1 MLTNF
6 LLQFALIGAEW
17 VLWVLVIL
25 SFING
30 YIIIERAWFYYKR
43 KVQGQALRQK
53 LEAMFRNGQFAKAAE
68 VLKDSDSMESRV
80 TLFGLREWE
89 RGPEAVEDLVN
100 GALATERTRYEKG
113 LGFLGTVGN
122 NAPFIGLF
130 GTVLGIIGAF
140 ANLADG
146 SAEAS
151 KAVMHAIS
159 EALVATGVGLVVAIP
174 AVIFFN
180 VFKGRAKTSVAQTEL
195 LTKSLIAYL
204 RQEEEDDQVGTL

>member
-25 SFING
+25 SFVNG
-30 YIIIERAWFYYKR
+30 YIIIERAIFYFKR
-43 KVQGQALRQK
+43 KVDGQQIRQK
-53 LEAMFRNGQFAKAAE
+53 LETMFRQGEFAKAAE
-68 VLKDSDSMESRV
+68 VLQGSDSMESRV

-89 RGPEAVEDLVN
+89 LGPEAVEDLVS
-100 GALATERTRYEKG
+100 GALATERTRYDKG

-180 VFKGRAKTSVAQTEL
+180 VFKSRSKNSIAQTEL
-195 LTKSLIAYL
+195 LTKSLVAYL
-204 RQEEEDDQVGTL
+204 RQDESNAEHL